1 MLKSKLR
8 KVTVILTIIML
19 MTLTLGLVAA
29 CGENP
34 SDSVTSY
41 KVTFYDGTTVITT
54 ETVKEG
60 KKIENFIPADKG
72 YSKEGYAFNGWF
84 ATSDFTHDWSFD
96 TAITKDTNVYSQW
109 QSSKQD
115 TRQWTIAGSSS
126 AGGPLAE
133 IGWNGGPIAGKNILT
148 KTEGKNEFKITLNL
162 YKGDQFQFCIQDAD
176 GNWNTNDAEGGGA
189 RRSVFERKRV
199 YGSARYRSWRRSGKY
214 YGKRERQLYS
224 YFDDGCG

>member
-60 KKIENFIPADKG
+60 KKMRTLSLRIRG
-72 YSKEGYAFNGWF
+72 
-84 ATSDFTHDWSFD
+84 
-96 TAITKDTNVYSQW
+96 
-109 QSSKQD
+109 
-115 TRQWTIAGSSS
+115 IARKVT
-126 AGGPLAE
+126 PLTV
-133 IGWNGGPIAGKNILT
+133 GLPLRILRMT
-148 KTEGKNEFKITLNL
+148 GVL
-162 YKGDQFQFCIQDAD
+162 IQP
-176 GNWNTNDAEGGGA
+176 
-189 RRSVFERKRV
+189 
-199 YGSARYRSWRRSGKY
+199 
-214 YGKRERQLYS
+214 
-224 YFDDGCG
+224 

>member
-115 TRQWTIAGSSS
+115 TINGRLRAVLQPAALWRKSDGTAARLRGKIFLRKQKEKTSSKS
-126 AGGPLAE
+126 L
-133 IGWNGGPIAGKNILT
+133 
-148 KTEGKNEFKITLNL
+148 
-162 YKGDQFQFCIQDAD
+162 
-176 GNWNTNDAEGGGA
+176 
-189 RRSVFERKRV
+189 
-199 YGSARYRSWRRSGKY
+199 
-214 YGKRERQLYS
+214 
-224 YFDDGCG
+224 

>member
-148 KTEGKNEFKITLNL
+148 KTEGKNEFKITLDL
-162 YKGDQFQFCIQDAD
+162 YKGDQFQFCIQDAE

-189 RRSVFERKRV
+189 RGGQYLKTGTTLFR
-199 YGSARYRSWRRSGKY
+199 
-214 YGKRERQLYS
+214 
-224 YFDDGCG
+224 GCKAISLIL

>member
-84 ATSDFTHDWSFD
+84 ASSDFTHDWSFD

-109 QSSKQD
+109 QSSKQAVSYTHLRAHE
-115 TRQWTIAGSSS
+115 TRPF
-126 AGGPLAE
+126 GGDRME
-133 IGWNGGPIAGKNILT
+133 
-148 KTEGKNEFKITLNL
+148 
-162 YKGDQFQFCIQDAD
+162 
-176 GNWNTNDAEGGGA
+176 
-189 RRSVFERKRV
+189 RRPDCGEKHSYENRREKRV
-199 YGSARYRSWRRSGKY
+199 QNHFEPVQRGSVPI
-214 YGKRERQLYS
+214 LYS
-224 YFDDGCG
+224 GCRGQLEYQRR

>member
-60 KKIENFIPADKG
+60 KKIEMRIRG
-72 YSKEGYAFNGWF
+72 
-84 ATSDFTHDWSFD
+84 
-96 TAITKDTNVYSQW
+96 I
-109 QSSKQD
+109 
-115 TRQWTIAGSSS
+115 
-126 AGGPLAE
+126 
-133 IGWNGGPIAGKNILT
+133 
-148 KTEGKNEFKITLNL
+148 
-162 YKGDQFQFCIQDAD
+162 
-176 GNWNTNDAEGGGA
+176 A
-189 RRSVFERKRV
+189 RRVTPLTVGLPPRILRMTGV
-199 YGSARYRSWRRSGKY
+199 LI
-214 YGKRERQLYS
+214 QP
-224 YFDDGCG
+224 